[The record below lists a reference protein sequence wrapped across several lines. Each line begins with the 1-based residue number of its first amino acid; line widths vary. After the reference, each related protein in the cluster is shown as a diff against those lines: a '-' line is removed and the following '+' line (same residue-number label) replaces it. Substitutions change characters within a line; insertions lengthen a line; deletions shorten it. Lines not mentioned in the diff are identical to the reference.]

1 MDTLIQDIRYA
12 VRMMLKRPSF
22 PILAVLTLALGIG
35 ATTAI
40 FSVINS
46 VLFKPLPYPEHSRLV
61 KVWEKRPALNRIR
74 NSVSAPDFVDW
85 KAQNTVFEDMAAYTW
100 ADVVLGGSEV
110 PQRIIAARISPNL
123 FSTLGV
129 QPQRGRLFQAEEE
142 QIGKHRVVLISDG
155 LWKRQFASDPNII
168 DREITLNG
176 SAWTIVGV
184 MPARFAFP
192 DSDVEIWI
200 PLTFSDGD
208 RAARGSHYLE
218 VIARLNPDITIEQAQ
233 QNMDDIAGTLESQYQ
248 VNTGHGV
255 NVFSLYDEAVGEIET
270 TLWILFGAVLFVLL
284 IGCANV
290 ANLLLARAASRQSEI
305 SVRTALGAGRWRIVR
320 QLITE
325 SLLLSIIGGLL
336 GVLLAMWGVDFL
348 LSVSPDSI
356 PRNQEIG
363 LDWAALGFTLLISV
377 ATGIIFGVVPALQ
390 ASKPNLNES
399 LKEGSRTTGGSLR
412 RNRVRSFFVIA
423 EVAICLVL
431 LVGAGLMIRSFIR
444 LINVNPGFNPEN
456 VLTIRFSPGRKY
468 DTTQKVSSYFKD
480 TMARISAVPDVVS
493 TGAVLSLPLSG
504 GAGSRYFG
512 IEGRPPQPAGQG
524 FNANLN
530 FAAPGYFT
538 TMGIPLLS
546 GRDFS
551 DSDAEGSDS
560 VAIVNQEMV
569 RMFWPDEEPLGQRIR
584 VGDGP
589 WRRIVGVVG
598 NLKYKAM
605 DADTRQEMYWP
616 FYQTGAGSGAFVVR
630 TRSDPQETASG
641 IRNAILEVER
651 DQPLYEIRTM
661 EELLSESVS
670 GRWLNTLLLGVFGG
684 EALILAV
691 VGLYGVMSYSVA
703 QRTRE
708 LGIRTALG
716 ATSRDVARLIVGQ
729 GMRMA
734 AVGVAIGIGGAFGL
748 TRLMSSLLFDIKAF
762 DPLTIAAIAL
772 LLVAVAFVA
781 CWVPARRAAKVDPM
795 IALRYE

>member
-1 MDTLIQDIRYA
+1 
-12 VRMMLKRPSF
+12 MMLKRPSF